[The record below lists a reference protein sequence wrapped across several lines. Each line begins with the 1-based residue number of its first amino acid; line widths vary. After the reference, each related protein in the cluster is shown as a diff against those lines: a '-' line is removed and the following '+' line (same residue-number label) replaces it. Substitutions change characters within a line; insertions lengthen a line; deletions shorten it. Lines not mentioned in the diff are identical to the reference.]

1 MKTYTQEEI
10 LKITNKLFTDNRENE
25 GADDIDKNPYAAG
38 VHDGILDV
46 LTSLGIDCEEEF
58 INWFEKLLPYLA
70 AVFLCLKNNKN
81 NCKKNAKILSSGKNS
96 SIL

>member
-38 VHDGILDV
+38 VHDGTLDV

-58 INWFEKLLPYLA
+58 IN
-70 AVFLCLKNNKN
+70 
-81 NCKKNAKILSSGKNS
+81 
-96 SIL
+96 

>member
-1 MKTYTQEEI
+1 MHINYAKKIKKGEKNNEKEI

-58 INWFEKLLPYLA
+58 IN
-70 AVFLCLKNNKN
+70 
-81 NCKKNAKILSSGKNS
+81 
-96 SIL
+96 

>member
-46 LTSLGIDCEEEF
+46 LTSLGIDCEEVIRGSTVPVLTSHVSLNPRSKSGYEHEARV
-58 INWFEKLLPYLA
+58 IN
-70 AVFLCLKNNKN
+70 
-81 NCKKNAKILSSGKNS
+81 
-96 SIL
+96 

>member
-46 LTSLGIDCEEEF
+46 LTSLGIDCEE
-58 INWFEKLLPYLA
+58 
-70 AVFLCLKNNKN
+70 
-81 NCKKNAKILSSGKNS
+81 
-96 SIL
+96 

>member
-46 LTSLGIDCEEEF
+46 LTSLEIDCEIPGRRKVVRGSNVQVLTSHVGLNLRSKSGYEHEARV
-58 INWFEKLLPYLA
+58 IN
-70 AVFLCLKNNKN
+70 
-81 NCKKNAKILSSGKNS
+81 
-96 SIL
+96 

>member
-46 LTSLGIDCEEEF
+46 LTSFGIDCEEEF
-58 INWFEKLLPYLA
+58 IN
-70 AVFLCLKNNKN
+70 
-81 NCKKNAKILSSGKNS
+81 
-96 SIL
+96 